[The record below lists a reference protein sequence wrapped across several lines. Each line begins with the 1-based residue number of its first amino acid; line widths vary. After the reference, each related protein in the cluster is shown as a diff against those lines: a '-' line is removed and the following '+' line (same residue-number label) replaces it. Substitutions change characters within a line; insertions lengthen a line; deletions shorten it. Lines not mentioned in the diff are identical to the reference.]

1 MSPERPTVERPPWE
15 PRSRREMEGEV
26 AQEQALRRKLGD
38 TVGWIVDTLLLD
50 EGEATDDASKT
61 MVQKRKREALE
72 CLAYV
77 RDVLK
82 GTVTEVEDDRLLG
95 EEEAKRRREKEKR
108 AKEAAEA
115 LSRKNSTP
123 HPPRPA
129 AIPIEARPQGV
140 GARRSQDYF
149 MPHASGSSPPTKA
162 AIPVPIPVIPPTQ
175 ASRPPPIPVVPAPA
189 SVPSA
194 LSPSLTPKSSTST
207 FNAPWNYT
215 RSAFSSSDSPI
226 ATLPRVPP
234 RTSAVLPIPRAQ
246 PLPASFMTPPPTA
259 AVAERPNPVSRD
271 QKPKRTPYDPLGAI
285 P

>member
-1 MSPERPTVERPPWE
+1 M
-15 PRSRREMEGEV
+15 
-26 AQEQALRRKLGD
+26 QALQRKLGD

-50 EGEATDDASKT
+50 EGDANDETGKKY
-61 MVQKRKREALE
+61 VQKRKVEAVE
-72 CLAYV
+72 VLAYV

-82 GTVTEVEDDRLLG
+82 GVVTEVEDDRLVG
-95 EEEAKRRREKEKR
+95 EEEAKRRRDKERK

-123 HPPRPA
+123 HPPQRAA
-129 AIPIEARPQGV
+129 AIPIEARPQGL

-149 MPHASGSSPPTKA
+149 MPHPSSSSPPAKTA
-162 AIPVPIPVIPPTQ
+162 PVAIPVSQTVRTAPLPSSVP
-175 ASRPPPIPVVPAPA
+175 ASISVPPPMSPPVVK
-189 SVPSA
+189 
-194 LSPSLTPKSSTST
+194 SPISNSST

-234 RTSAVLPIPRAQ
+234 RTSAVLPRAG
-246 PLPASFMTPPPTA
+246 PLPASFRIPTPSAPLSGS
-259 AVAERPNPVSRD
+259 RPDTSATRE
-271 QKPKRTPYDPLGAI
+271 QTPKQTPYDPLGAI